1 MRAGK
6 DRSLPAFFYS
16 TGHRGFR
23 ADHGVTI
30 KMSAPVQRARESP
43 LQCAPRMPS
52 KRQTNESA
60 PCSPRQ
66 KSGRP
71 SRRGFASPSASLG
84 NPQISNRHSLPL
96 IATEGSL
103 GGERTLPTVAI
114 AEGAR
119 PRIRA
124 HRGWGWAGNRW
135 GGLCRAGPWA
145 CSCNHLS
152 ILGGLRLPVLRLR
165 LWLSLL
171 WLPLRLLL
179 VSRLGSGTACRG
191 GSDCAS
197 RNRPQCGYRDR
208 NYVRHA
214 NYRHRMLYGRSAYVP
229 IRIR

>member
-1 MRAGK
+1 
-6 DRSLPAFFYS
+6 
-16 TGHRGFR
+16 
-23 ADHGVTI
+23 
-30 KMSAPVQRARESP
+30 SAPPPTSGETRE
-43 LQCAPRMPS
+43 
-52 KRQTNESA
+52 K
-60 PCSPRQ
+60 
-66 KSGRP
+66 
-71 SRRGFASPSASLG
+71 
-84 NPQISNRHSLPL
+84 SNRHSLPL

-135 GGLCRAGPWA
+135 GGLCRAGPRA
-145 CSCNHLS
+145 CSCSHLS

-165 LWLSLL
+165 LWLSLLWLPLL

-197 RNRPQCGYRDR
+197 RNRPQCGCLSASSLCEACELPAS
-208 NYVRHA
+208 HA
-214 NYRHRMLYGRSAYVP
+214 LRPQRLCPHPDTVTPVLRSVAAW
-229 IRIR
+229 